1 MENLE
6 SLRAFVRVV
15 EVGSFSAAGRQLD
28 MAPSSVSRQINE
40 IENQLTARL
49 FHRTTRK
56 LSLTEAGQIYYERV
70 VTILQELDEARL
82 AVSHNNDAP
91 SGIIRITAPT
101 GLCRRHIVPAIAA
114 YQELY
119 PGVKVII
126 QVSDQYIDIV
136 DEGMDLAIR
145 VGQLSDSSLVAK
157 KIADARIVIC
167 ASPKYIKE
175 NGAPKVPE
183 NLLGHRCINLGS
195 HYRSYVWKFKS
206 NQGNKPIKVSGS
218 VVVDDGEALVAAA
231 IAGLGIIS
239 VPHWIVGG
247 ELKQGILKEILKKHP
262 ITPNESPIYAV
273 YPHQSHLPPK
283 VRTFIDFLVNR
294 FRKECRWDC
303 SANYKI

>member
-40 IENQLTARL
+40 IENQLAARL

-82 AVSHNNDAP
+82 AVSHIDGAP

-114 YQELY
+114 YQEQY
-119 PGVKVII
+119 PGVKVMM
-126 QVSDQYIDIV
+126 QVSDQYVDIV
-136 DEGMDLAIR
+136 NEGVDLAIR
-145 VGQLSDSSLVAK
+145 VGQLSDSSLIAK
-157 KIADARIVIC
+157 KIADARIVVC

-175 NGAPKVPE
+175 NGVPKVPE

-195 HYRSYVWKFKS
+195 HYRSHVWKFKS

-218 VVVDDGEALVAAA
+218 IVVDDGESLVAAA
-231 IAGLGIIS
+231 TAGLGIIS

-247 ELKQGILKEILKKHP
+247 ELKQGILKEILKKYP
-262 ITPNESPIYAV
+262 ITPNVSPIYAV
-273 YPHQSHLPPK
+273 YPHQRHLPPK